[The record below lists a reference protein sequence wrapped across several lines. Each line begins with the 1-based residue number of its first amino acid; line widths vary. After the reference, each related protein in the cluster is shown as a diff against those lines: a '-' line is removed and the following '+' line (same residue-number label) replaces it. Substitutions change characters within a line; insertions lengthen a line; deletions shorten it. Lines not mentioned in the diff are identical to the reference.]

1 VSCFNVDPEFAS
13 ALKFPKSRGGGE
25 FEVVYM
31 ESAFD
36 KEAGCGEFYLEFGEY
51 IWEYKLVERFEAQ
64 GACQVNAVT
73 FGNNDGHESASNALL
88 RVLKTQEKT
97 GLLFTK
103 GVRPAGLAKKVQE
116 KLDNARKELMSVP
129 EWDEKTKNF
138 VSGKLE
144 RIENNV
150 QGQAIKLE
158 KIENDVQSQVV
169 KIEGVQSEV
178 TKIGTYV
185 SDTIPD
191 FEKRLASE
199 TKQKFE
205 NMGRYGSAMKQNYL
219 LVKRIEELEKTVHGL
234 REENQRLNTENA
246 KYAAKEQSWIHE
258 KEEFFTV
265 QKLIASLQRASQMST
280 DVLSN
285 LQHSSA
291 MNASILESN
300 TVINEELQRTADALA
315 STLKEERAAKR
326 ARAE

>member
-1 VSCFNVDPEFAS
+1 
-13 ALKFPKSRGGGE
+13 
-25 FEVVYM
+25 M

-51 IWEYKLVERFEAQ
+51 IWEYKLVERFEAE

-116 KLDNARKELMSVP
+116 KLDNAKKELMSVT
-129 EWDEKTKNF
+129 EWDEKTKTF
-138 VSGKLE
+138 VTGKLE
-144 RIENNV
+144 SIENNV

-185 SDTIPD
+185 SDRIPD

-199 TKQKFE
+199 TKQKYE
-205 NMGRYGSAMKQNYL
+205 NMGRLGPLQRRINL
-219 LVKRIEELEKTVHGL
+219 LITRNAELERINATLV
-234 REENQRLNTENA
+234 EEKAEYV
-246 KYAAKEQSWIHE
+246 KKEQAWIME
-258 KEEFFTV
+258 KSELLTI
-265 QKLIASLQRASQMST
+265 KNLISSLQRAT
-280 DVLSN
+280 DQ

-300 TVINEELQRTADALA
+300 SVINEELQRTADVLA
-315 STLKEERAAKR
+315 STLEEERAAKR
-326 ARAE
+326 ARV